1 MASPLGPVFVEKV
14 NGFLSL
20 WGRALG
26 RASLPAWTLFGGKKG
41 PLTLDCVGPGPP
53 TAFLGLRCGEWV
65 LLDWGCCLLPLSWV
79 AGSLRSLTAALVQR

>member
-26 RASLPAWTLFGGKKG
+26 RASLPPWLLLGRKEKG
-41 PLTLDCVGPGPP
+41 PLTLVCVGPGPP
-53 TAFLGLRCGEWV
+53 IEFLGLRCGEWV
-65 LLDWGCCLLPLSWV
+65 LLDCGDDASCLL
-79 AGSLRSLTAALVQR
+79 AGWQAAPGH